1 MKTSGTRTISR
12 SKGRSRPGDP
22 GQGGVFVLSID
33 RAKLIEQLL
42 AVVGNEGM
50 AFQPRD

>member
-12 SKGRSRPGDP
+12 GKGRSRPGDS
-22 GQGGVFVLSID
+22 GQGGVFVMSID

-42 AVVGNEGM
+42 AVVNNEGM